1 MGCRYSGGGSPFT
14 LTKMNLLHYKL
25 LCPHCDD
32 HFIFK
37 ICDKYACEFGMDED
51 GECTLYD
58 EMYQEA
64 EKRLC
69 IEECD
74 ECINYQKFHEKEG
87 L

>member
-1 MGCRYSGGGSPFT
+1 MGCRYFGSGSPFT

-32 HFIFK
+32 YFIFK
-37 ICDKYACEFGMDED
+37 ICDKYACEFGMDKD

-64 EKRLC
+64 EKKLC